1 MDGYTLIYDTFI
13 FFNELDILE
22 LRLNVLNDVVDYFV
36 LVEST
41 LTFQGKSKPLVYRDN
56 KDRFSKFAKK
66 IIHVVVED
74 TPANVAPFDREYF
87 QRDAILRGLER
98 CSSDDLVL
106 ISDIDEIPNPLS
118 IPTQLR
124 KGTYCAFS
132 QSLFYYQLNCKSLEH
147 DGLPWSLLAR
157 FDGLSSPAN
166 LRKELVALQGSILAG
181 SNTNEHKFSIIENG
195 GWHFSYLG
203 SPQTIIKKIEAFSHS
218 ELNLP
223 EYKNIES
230 IQEAI
235 KEGRDLFGRPLSF
248 VWVGLDSLPEYVKN
262 HAKKYSELGYLN
274 VSEDDSSVEITS
286 AAKDLLFDQYSRYR
300 ACVELLHR
308 LGITPRS
315 RVLHISLEGSC
326 LLSKFLSGYD
336 ITHIDALTAG
346 ITTSQANHNAR
357 REEFFGSLGIYD
369 YVIAIDVLEHV
380 DAKARSALITKL
392 SSIAA
397 KTIILAFPYSDN
409 DAPIELDR
417 AVKRDDYFINR
428 QSDNWLEEH
437 EKYGLPSLE
446 SVTKTLAALGLHTG
460 SFFHGYTPWLSQLLS
475 YVTGVLDTPRISHLA
490 YRASEEFNK
499 RFYEYDFV
507 SPAYRAF
514 VLGSTS
520 ELPANWRP
528 STKKID
534 EPTKVQF
541 DAYMRRMYLSLLSEL
556 RTIDAQRVSIG
567 VERDIALV
575 EIDKAVRERDQAVSE
590 RNKVIGERDQV
601 INECASEI
609 SRMKLMQ
616 RSFSWRMTS
625 PLRFGARVVRYGLI
639 HDDLRK
645 IESGLRLAYHR
656 LPLPMPLKSRLRD
669 AYLRYSRAA
678 YRMVRMRPVIRMQ
691 FHAPSIKPVPQLDT
705 LPDYI
710 IWGVIDWHFRFQ
722 RPQQLA
728 NALAEAGRRVF
739 YISTC
744 LEDGEGAGFEVEALD
759 NSGRIFQLKL
769 YAKNAPVIY
778 SGAPNTAIV
787 AQLRHSVG
795 EVLEW
800 TNSRQIISLVQHPF
814 WFDIATKMPN
824 SRTVYDCMD
833 HHEGFGNTAPEISA
847 LEQALLRRADLVVTT
862 SDWLDRTIAAEQ
874 AKRRALIRN
883 GGDFQHFSR
892 KPASVYRDSKG
903 RRVIGYYGA
912 IAEWFD
918 LHLVEAVAKHFQ
930 DCCILLVGADTV
942 GAKASLR
949 HLDNVRFI
957 GEVPYAELP
966 YYLHGFDVCLLPFKI
981 IPLTLATNP
990 VKVYEYL
997 SAGKPVVSVDLP
1009 EMKQFHELVMV
1020 TKTAEDFVDA
1030 IAHTLENPA
1039 TLEQISD
1046 RQSFAKEQTWSH
1058 RVDSL
1063 IQHAESTVQD
1073 PSVSVIVV
1081 TYNNLNLT
1089 RACLQ
1094 SLDERSDYDRME
1106 IIVVDNASSDGSKEF
1121 LADWA
1126 ATGKNRKLIL
1136 NEDNRGFAAANNQGL
1151 AIAGGDYLVLLNNDT
1166 YVTSGW
1172 VRTMVQHLEGDKSVG
1187 ILGPVTNNIGN
1198 EAKIEIAYDNMDE
1211 MACNAAS
1218 YTRRHIGHIFDMR
1231 TAAFFC
1237 VMMPR
1242 EVYERVGPLDEV
1254 FGRGFFEDDD
1264 YCRRVEQIGRRVV
1277 CAEDVFIHHHLS
1289 ASFNKLK
1296 SQERQALFEQNK
1308 KVYEAKWG
1316 PWVPHAYRE
1325 VRSSVVPDAS
1335 VDKLKEMEGQAK

>member
-1 MDGYTLIYDTFI
+1 MIYDAFL
-13 FFNELDILE
+13 FFNELEL
-22 LRLNVLNDVVDYFV
+22 LRLRLQLLDGVVDKFV

-41 LTFQGKSKPLVYRDN
+41 LTHQGKEKPLYFDQN
-56 KDRFSKFAKK
+56 KKDFVQYADK
-66 IIHVVVED
+66 IIHVIVDDPIERYGEV
-74 TPANVAPFDREYF
+74 PVYRY
-87 QRDAILRGLER
+87 QRDAISRGLQD
-98 CSSDDLVL
+98 CKHGDLIL
-106 ISDIDEIPNPLS
+106 ISDLDEIPSPAKVREYSATNEIVLFK
-118 IPTQLR
+118 QRLYYYFFNC
-124 KGTYCAFS
+124 YCAGIP
-132 QSLFYYQLNCKSLEH
+132 
-147 DGLPWSLLAR
+147 DLPWSCLVPFSR
-157 FDGLSSPAN
+157 FTSPQA
-166 LRKELVALQGSILAG
+166 LRDLVVSVQGNVLGTGKYPDSP
-181 SNTNEHKFSIIENG
+181 EVKFVEGG
-195 GWHFSYLG
+195 GWHFSYFG
-203 SPQTIIKKIEAFSHS
+203 GVERVITKIESFADSEFNRDEFKDRETILQRMLSGSDLYGRPIEYQLLDESGDQALPSIVRNNRDAYSNFFLPES
-218 ELNLP
+218 ELKNRTP
-223 EYKNIES
+223 VSPYKYDFDPNGDS
-230 IQEAI
+230 TAA
-235 KEGRDLFGRPLSF
+235 RVTRM
-248 VWVGLDSLPEYVKN
+248 VGKN
-262 HAKKYSELGYLN
+262 KRVLELGCGYGVMTKVFAEHN
-274 VSEDDSSVEITS
+274 GCHV
-286 AAKDLLFDQYSRYR
+286 F
-300 ACVELLHR
+300 
-308 LGITPRS
+308 GI
-315 RVLHISLEGSC
+315 E
-326 LLSKFLSGYD
+326 
-336 ITHIDALTAG
+336 IDAASASMAEPYCEKL
-346 ITTSQANHNAR
+346 
-357 REEFFGSLGIYD
+357 L
-369 YVIAIDVLEHV
+369 IAD
-380 DAKARSALITKL
+380 
-392 SSIAA
+392 
-397 KTIILAFPYSDN
+397 
-409 DAPIELDR
+409 LD
-417 AVKRDDYFINR
+417 
-428 QSDNWLEEH
+428 
-437 EKYGLPSLE
+437 
-446 SVTKTLAALGLHTG
+446 TLDWDAALGQNQFEVIVAADVIEHLRDPLKCLAEMQRFLTPD
-460 SFFHGYTPWLSQLLS
+460 GYIVISIPNVAHNGIISELLNE
-475 YVTGVLDTPRISHLA
+475 DFA
-490 YRASEEFNK
+490 YRRVGLLDETHIRFFAWKSLKKALLKTNLKIVDLSKTEIPAQNTEFKHAWENLPHWLA
-499 RFYEYDFV
+499 EI
-507 SPAYRAF
+507 
-514 VLGSTS
+514 LST
-520 ELPANWRP
+520 RP
-528 STKKID
+528 EGNVYQYIL
-534 EPTKVQF
+534 KVQPDVAGAALDEAGAEDVKPVLAPVKMEYRIL
-541 DAYMRRMYLSLLSEL
+541 DAAIE
-556 RTIDAQRVSIG
+556 
-567 VERDIALV
+567 ERDVAREAYNAAILERDAALV
-575 EIDKAVRERDQAVSE
+575 ARDTAVLEIERLW
-590 RNKVIGERDQV
+590 NTK
-601 INECASEI
+601 
-609 SRMKLMQ
+609 
-616 RSFSWRMTS
+616 SWRVTR
-625 PLRFGARVVRYGLI
+625 P
-639 HDDLRK
+639 
-645 IESGLRLAYHR
+645 LRLAVRVMRHGLVMDDRQRMIQELRRIYHR
-656 LPLPMPLKSRLRD
+656 LPLPMPMKNALRWV
-669 AYLRYSRAA
+669 
-678 YRMVRMRPVIRMQ
+678 YRNGIQKAQKQITAPKL
-691 FHAPSIKPVPQLDT
+691 FLPPSITPSVQEMAKT
-705 LPDYI
+705 DYFV
-710 IWGVIDWHFRFQ
+710 WGVIDWHFRYQ

-728 NALAEAGRRVF
+728 SALAASGRRVF

-744 LEDGEGAGFEVEALD
+744 LVDGDGAGFEVEALD

-966 YYLHGFDVCLLPFKI
+966 YFLHGFDVCLLPFKI

-1020 TKTAEDFVDA
+1020 TKTAEDFVAA

-1046 RQSFAKEQTWSH
+1046 RQTFAKEQTWSH

-1121 LADWA
+1121 LAEWA
-1126 ATGKNRKLIL
+1126 STGKNRKLIL

-1151 AIAGGDYLVLLNNDT
+1151 TIAGGDYLVLLNNDT

-1211 MACNAAS
+1211 MARNAAS

-1277 CAEDVFIHHHLS
+1277 CAEDVFIHHNLS

-1296 SQERQALFEQNK
+1296 NQERQALFEQNK

-1316 PWVPHAYRE
+1316 AWMPHAYRGE
-1325 VRSSVVPDAS
+1325 GGPAEHKAS
-1335 VDKLKEMEGQAK
+1335 KEKLKLVERQSK